1 MDPFRKNKST
11 FWVWPVSL
19 VALFVGWSTSVA
31 WITDR
36 VDKGRL
42 DSLPVDVRERLMSG
56 KLDAQSEL
64 VSLRE
69 EIKTLRSENDKL
81 QQQAADGT
89 RGSEDILK
97 SLQSAKLFA
106 GLTEAE
112 GPGLTIVLRDSRRPV
127 ENVLDPSGGI
137 IHDTDVL
144 KVVNELWNA
153 GAEAVAV
160 NDKRIG
166 PRSNFRCVGST
177 ILIDSIKIA
186 TPIRIQV
193 IGDKQTLLGA
203 MNMPGGPLDEIR
215 AVDSQM
221 VEIIPVERHR
231 LSAYTGTTSSKYA
244 KAVETNGKGS
254 DE

>member
-1 MDPFRKNKST
+1 MDPFRRNKNT
-11 FWVWPVSL
+11 LWVWPVSL
-19 VALFVGWSTSVA
+19 VALFVGWLTSVA

-42 DSLPVDVRERLMSG
+42 ESLPVDVRERLMSG
-56 KLDAQSEL
+56 KLDAQSEI
-64 VSLRE
+64 VSLRD
-69 EIKTLRSENDKL
+69 EIESLRVENDKL
-81 QQQAADGT
+81 QKQAAEGSK
-89 RGSEDILK
+89 GSEDILK

-112 GPGLTIVLRDSRRPV
+112 GPGLTIFLRDSRRPV

-153 GAEAVAV
+153 GAEAIAV
-160 NDKRIG
+160 NDKRVG

-177 ILIDSIKIA
+177 ILIDSIKVA
-186 TPIRIQV
+186 TPIKIQV
-193 IGDKQTLLGA
+193 IGDQPTLLGA

-215 AVDSQM
+215 AVDPQM
-221 VEIIPVERHR
+221 VEIVPVEKHR
-231 LSAYTGTTSSKYA
+231 LSAFNGTTASKFA
-244 KAVETNGKGS
+244 KAVESHGKGKG
-254 DE
+254 